1 MAAESGLVTLAQYIL
16 TTAAAGNTNLLAQDR
31 DRRTMLFEE
40 RLEAA
45 ERRRLEG
52 NTFFAQQQ
60 YKEALAKYAL
70 VRLGCAEL
78 LQDTHAAQCRPHLS
92 SCKSVIWMDVPPT

>member
-1 MAAESGLVTLAQYIL
+1 V
-16 TTAAAGNTNLLAQDR
+16 LLQDR

-52 NTFFAQQQ
+52 NTLFAQQQ

-70 VRLGCAEL
+70 VSWGHTGPHQGLLTTGSTLPRCAVHGWL
-78 LQDTHAAQCRPHLS
+78 LRTTKCVR
-92 SCKSVIWMDVPPT
+92 